1 MRASFLAGQM
11 KSFFLWVS
19 FETPH
24 KPLGN
29 GLVGSLEGFRTLA
42 FASLPPKNKKCNA
55 VTSGG
60 QGMGGGVRGG
70 AFWFIPGPGLP
81 DLSPGV

>member
-29 GLVGSLEGFRTLA
+29 GLVGSLEGFRILA
-42 FASLPPKNKKCNA
+42 FASLPPKDKKCNA
-55 VTSGG
+55 VTSGVG
-60 QGMGGGVRGG
+60 RAWVGESEE
-70 AFWFIPGPGLP
+70 GPSGSFP
-81 DLSPGV
+81 DLGFQI